1 MHCTVLNFDSLCLS
15 YYTYDTSTRLV
26 PKEAMVRM
34 KEYTWK
40 GILKMT
46 KLFVNDNKIL
56 ISFVI
61 LKIKLIDSY
70 ARQSISHL

>member
-1 MHCTVLNFDSLCLS
+1 MHCIVLNFDSLCLS
-15 YYTYDTSTRLV
+15 YYTYDMSTRLV

-46 KLFVNDNKIL
+46 KLFVNDNK
-56 ISFVI
+56 
-61 LKIKLIDSY
+61 Y
-70 ARQSISHL
+70 